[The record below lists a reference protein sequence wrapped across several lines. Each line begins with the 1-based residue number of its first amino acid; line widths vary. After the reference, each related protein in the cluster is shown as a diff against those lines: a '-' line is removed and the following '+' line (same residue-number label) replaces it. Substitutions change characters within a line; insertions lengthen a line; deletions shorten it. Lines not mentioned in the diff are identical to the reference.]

1 MPVWGTPVPPS
12 TRPQPQNAG
21 ILTKT
26 QNEYNVVLEQTHCPD
41 DPGLLKEVP
50 MQDTILVLS
59 RSPELAGLIAR
70 TLRFR
75 EVYCLPVS
83 FSSGAEQVMQY
94 APKGIILASD
104 LNGEQALEGLDPSIL
119 TLPVPLL
126 ALGGAVEALCRHFGG
141 TASPAA
147 CDRVSITLGLAQEAL
162 YEGVSGGEHMLQ
174 AYSVLELPDILL
186 PTATA
191 TERIIGFRHAEL
203 PLHAIQYPIERNDPD
218 AAQLLENF
226 ACRICGCTAGWNED
240 AIIESAAERIRQ
252 TVPQGNVL
260 CAVSGGVDSA
270 VCAKLAGIAV
280 GDRLQ
285 CIFIDTGLLR
295 QNEPETVIRTFA
307 EEVGLELKRI
317 DARETFLRALSGVGT
332 PRDKER
338 IASQLMTQV
347 LLKQL
352 TPDIKAVVMGTNF
365 SDFLFGVPST
375 ADADG
380 KYPVAVC
387 EPIHDLFKDEVRR
400 LATALELPDRIIAR
414 QSFPSSGLALRVT
427 GSVTAD
433 KLDLLRRADDIFRE
447 FILEGGHQRRLWQF
461 YATLHD
467 NPDQPGTYAI
477 CLRAT
482 QSTHNGALAARLPF
496 DVLEG
501 AAQRI
506 REEVPGAARILYDL
520 TPSQHYRELE

>member
-1 MPVWGTPVPPS
+1 
-12 TRPQPQNAG
+12 
-21 ILTKT
+21 
-26 QNEYNVVLEQTHCPD
+26 
-41 DPGLLKEVP
+41 

-59 RSPELAGLIAR
+59 RSSEMAGLIAR

-75 EVYCLPVS
+75 EVYCLPVA
-83 FSSGAEQVMQY
+83 FSSTAEQVMRH
-94 APKGIILASD
+94 APKGLILASH
-104 LNGEQALEGLDPSIL
+104 LTGEEALEGLDPAIL
-119 TLPVPLL
+119 ALPVPIL
-126 ALGGAVEALCRHFGG
+126 ALGGAVEELCRHFGG
-141 TASPAA
+141 SASPAA
-147 CDRVSITLGLAQEAL
+147 CDRLSVTLGLAQETL
-162 YEGVSGGEHMLQ
+162 YEGISGGEHMLQ
-174 AYSVLELPDILL
+174 AYSVLELPDQLV
-186 PTATA
+186 PTVTA
-191 TERIIGFRHAEL
+191 TERVIGFRHAEF
-203 PLHAIQYPIERNDPD
+203 PIHAVQYPIERNDPD

-226 ACRICGCTAGWNED
+226 ACRICGCQASWNEK
-240 AIIESAAERIRQ
+240 AVIESAVARIRQ
-252 TVPQGNVL
+252 TVPEGDVL

-270 VCAKLAGIAV
+270 VCAKLASLAV
-280 GDRLQ
+280 GERLR

-295 QNEPETVIRTFA
+295 QDEPETVIRTFA
-307 EEVGLELKRI
+307 EEVGLELERI
-317 DARETFLRALSGVGT
+317 DTQDTFLRALSGVST

-352 TPDIKAVVMGTNF
+352 TPNIKAVVMGTNF
-365 SDFLFGVPST
+365 SDLLFGVPST
-375 ADADG
+375 GDVDS

-387 EPIHDLFKDEVRR
+387 EPVRDLFKDEVRR
-400 LATALELPDRIIAR
+400 LATALELPARIIAR

-427 GSVTAD
+427 GSVTAE

-447 FILEGGHQRRLWQF
+447 LILEGGHQRRLWQF

-482 QSTHNGALAARLPF
+482 QSTQSGALAARLPF

-501 AAQRI
+501 AAELI

-520 TPSQHYRELE
+520 TPSQHHGELE